1 MDNIIEKAFWN
12 EINRQT
18 GAIQVMKGILRYLL
32 WSYGVYDLGK

>member
-18 GAIQVMKGILRYLL
+18 GVIQVMKGILGYLL
-32 WSYGVYDLGK
+32 WS